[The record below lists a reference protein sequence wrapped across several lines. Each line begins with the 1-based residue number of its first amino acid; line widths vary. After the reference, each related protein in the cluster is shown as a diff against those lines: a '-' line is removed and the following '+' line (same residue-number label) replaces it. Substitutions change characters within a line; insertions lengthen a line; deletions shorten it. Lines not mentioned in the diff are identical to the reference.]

1 MKWKKKC
8 LENSIIKCEK
18 EVDALTEQTE
28 NKQDIN
34 LFIKYNDLSKT
45 INEKRLDVENS
56 DTNKGKSKIFKNNV
70 GWFMLKY
77 TV

>member
-1 MKWKKKC
+1 

-70 GWFMLKY
+70 G
-77 TV
+77 